1 MQSTI
6 ICMSRQG
13 DRPAPSKPVPV
24 WQLAR
29 LWRQLGASGPPL
41 PPDLTAGE
49 LRAIVSDELRCLVQH
64 AYKLGLQR
72 SAILERQVN
81 GTAAETLD
89 ADELVTSQH
98 ELILRAHSEAG
109 SLRRT
114 RLGVTPLL
122 IERAGG
128 FAVTAADL
136 LLGLLLAK
144 VEIEV
149 TAGSGIGSTIVIAH
163 LANGRR
169 ALISVRAAEPI
180 IVDAPQRTA
189 RETVYRL
196 DASTTRALGTKV
208 SALIEAPLEDAFGLQ
223 VFKDLR
229 RICADLP
236 NLDGHPVLGLP
247 PEEFLGAVLTL
258 YPSLRMVE
266 YHPIWGSEA
275 AVHFRRRRPSA

>member
-1 MQSTI
+1 MQLPL
-6 ICMSRQG
+6 ICMSRQEG
-13 DRPAPSKPVPV
+13 RRVPSLTPIGA
-24 WQLAR
+24 LAA

-49 LRAIVSDELRCLVQH
+49 LRTIVADELQRLPQA
-64 AYKLGLQR
+64 AYHLGLQR
-72 SAILERQVN
+72 SAILERQAN
-81 GTAAETLD
+81 GAAAETLD
-89 ADELVTSQH
+89 TDELAASQH

-114 RLGVTPLL
+114 PLGVTPLL

-136 LLGLLLAK
+136 LLGLLLTKA
-144 VEIEV
+144 EIEV
-149 TAGSGIGSTIVIAH
+149 TAGSGIGSTIVVAH

-169 ALISVRAAEPI
+169 ALISVRATEPI

-196 DASTTRALGTKV
+196 DASTTRALGAKV
-208 SALIEAPLEDAFGLQ
+208 GALIEAPFDDAFGLQ

-229 RICADLP
+229 RICTDLP
-236 NLDGHPVLGLP
+236 HLEGHPLLGLP
-247 PEEFLGAVLTL
+247 PEEFLDAVLTL
-258 YPSLRMVE
+258 FPSMRVIE
-266 YHPIWGSEA
+266 YCPIWGAEA
-275 AVHFRRRRPSA
+275 SVHFRHRRPSA